1 MMTEYGKILRS
12 PLCPSMR
19 SNVQRW
25 TIKLLIAVFV
35 QLFLWA
41 PGVAAFAADGSPS
54 HIIEI
59 APDESNGDVN
69 RFARFYLEEGT
80 ALTLEDIIGRS
91 DAFADVTGPEPDF
104 GYYSDAMW
112 LKLDVKNISDAPQD
126 RMLML
131 LTNFMSEISVYFVT
145 NGNATLLLDQ
155 DKQSVFETRPVAYH
169 ELVAPFTIGGGEK
182 GEIYIR
188 YLSQGD
194 TVLPLFLETPLGYA
208 QASNQ
213 KLAIDFS
220 FYGIMVMLIVASLV
234 GRIFFKNDT
243 FLAYALYAAGVLLLI
258 FQRDG
263 YAFQFLWPNA
273 PAWNDF
279 SSLVLGSLLPVF
291 AAIFTRS
298 YLSTKTLHPD
308 IDKVL
313 IGVGV
318 VNIAVVASAAIIGPA
333 LAKQIALLAV
343 TVSIVVFISI
353 GVIALRHYGARAS
366 FFVIGWSGLLLGTAS
381 MAVIHW
387 FSVDITRAQSLDIMR
402 SSMVFDALMMGLASV
417 FRIVNIQRDSEQAN
431 KERIAVLDANV
442 QLLERFRRLEQKHQL
457 AQSLADTQSQAI
469 VDTTHDL
476 RQPLFSLRSAISDL
490 VTSDDRRGK
499 LSEIEQSFDYIEELV
514 ESTLER
520 AIDKDEAG
528 VEATGVEPEVV
539 EVRKL
544 FKALR
549 NMFQDDARENSVDLR
564 FAPSRLRIKGRS
576 FVLLR
581 IMSNLIS
588 NAIRY
593 APDGK
598 VLVGARPVGDSVS
611 IVVYDQGPGIKKEEL
626 SAIMER
632 SKRGAA
638 ANEDDGGIGVG
649 LSILAKLAA
658 ENDLDWKLESEAGAG
673 TRATIFAPR
682 WKET

>member
-1 MMTEYGKILRS
+1 MYL
-12 PLCPSMR
+12 
-19 SNVQRW
+19 W
-25 TIKLLIAVFV
+25 AIKLLIAFLV
-35 QLFLWA
+35 QLFLWM
-41 PGVAAFAADGSPS
+41 PGVAAIAADEPS
-54 HIIEI
+54 NDIIEI

-91 DAFADVTGPEPDF
+91 DAFAGITGPEPDF

-145 NGNATLLLDQ
+145 NGNTTQLLEQ

-169 ELVAPFTIGGGEK
+169 ELVAPFTIGGGEE
-182 GEIYIR
+182 GSIYIR

-213 KLAIDFS
+213 KLAVDFS

-298 YLSTKTLHPD
+298 YLSTKSLHPH
-308 IDKVL
+308 IDKIL

-318 VNIAVVASAAIIGPA
+318 VNIGVIASAAIIGPA
-333 LAKQIALLAV
+333 LAKQIALLSV
-343 TVSIVVFISI
+343 TISIVVFVSI

-431 KERIAVLDANV
+431 RERIAVLDANV
-442 QLLERFRRLEQKHQL
+442 QLLERFRRLEQKHEM
-457 AQSLADTQSQAI
+457 AQSLADTQSQVI

-490 VTSDDRRGK
+490 VTSKDRRGK

-514 ESTLER
+514 ESALEN

-528 VEATGVEPEVV
+528 AEERDSEPEVV
-539 EVRKL
+539 ELHKL
-544 FKALR
+544 FQALS
-549 NMFQDDARENSVDLR
+549 NMFQEDAKKNGVDLR
-564 FAPSRLRIKGRS
+564 FAATSLRIKGRS
-576 FVLLR
+576 FVYLR
-581 IMSNLIS
+581 ILSNLIS

-593 APDGK
+593 APGGK
-598 VLVGARPVGDSVS
+598 VLVGARPMKDTVS
-611 IVVYDQGPGIKKEEL
+611 ITVYDQGPGMSEEEL
-626 SAIMER
+626 SAILER
-632 SKRGAA
+632 SKRGDA
-638 ANEDDGGIGVG
+638 ANEDDGGLGVG

-658 ENDLDWKLESEAGAG
+658 EHSLEWRLDSEKGVG
-673 TRATIFAPR
+673 TKATLIAPR
-682 WKET
+682 WMES